1 MIMFSDQ
8 AMETSVTI
16 VDKNVFDDWFQPEND
31 K

>member
-16 VDKNVFDDWFQPEND
+16 EDKNVFDDWFQTEND